1 MSRARD
7 LALRARGLLDV
18 LDAVDRDVAP
28 TRAQKPVVDLD
39 APLRAFVD
47 ASARDDAPDNSTWSA
62 LLKWCARARDARRA
76 TRGTTTTNEDGDA
89 RVARDGQIFDE
100 I

>member
-1 MSRARD
+1 MSND
-7 LALRARGLLDV
+7 G
-18 LDAVDRDVAP
+18 
-28 TRAQKPVVDLD
+28 
-39 APLRAFVD
+39 

-100 I
+100 M

>member
-1 MSRARD
+1 MSND
-7 LALRARGLLDV
+7 G
-18 LDAVDRDVAP
+18 
-28 TRAQKPVVDLD
+28 
-39 APLRAFVD
+39 

-76 TRGTTTTNEDGDA
+76 TRGTTRGTTTTNEDGDT